1 MADAGTT
8 DVQANVDQLAGVIS
22 DNPDPDD
29 VAAAEA
35 AAKLAADTAAD
46 TAAGGGDG
54 GGPPVTAWPDKWRE
68 QMAGADDK
76 DGKRLTRLG
85 RFDEPGKIFD
95 SMLEVEK
102 KYKSSDIRSPF
113 PEEGNDKDKA
123 KWRKDNAVPAEA
135 GGYFEKLPDG
145 LVIGEEDKPG
155 MDVLAEAMHA
165 KHAPADNVHTAVGV
179 YYKLRE
185 NALAAQA
192 EADAQDKK
200 DTDDALNELYGADF
214 RRNINDLGAW
224 LDAGGKE
231 TKAKVLSARTPDGTP
246 LGNDPDFIKF
256 MVGQMRTI
264 SPLVT
269 VPGLGGGDPAASLND
284 EIAAI
289 EKTIQTDN
297 AAYRADKAL
306 QERYLTL
313 LDAREKHK

>member
-1 MADAGTT
+1 MADAGTA
-8 DVQANVDQLAGVIS
+8 DVAANVDQLAGVVA
-22 DNPDPDD
+22 DNPDPDA

-35 AAKLAADTAAD
+35 AAKLAADTAA
-46 TAAGGGDG
+46 GDG
-54 GGPPVTAWPDKWRE
+54 DDKDDAKVIWPDKWRE
-68 QMAGADDK
+68 QIAGADDK

-85 RFDEPGKIFD
+85 RFDQPGKIFD
-95 SMLEVEK
+95 SMLEVET
-102 KYKSSDIRSPF
+102 KYKQADIRSPF
-113 PEEGNDKDKA
+113 PEEGNEKDQA
-123 KWRKDNAVPAEA
+123 KWRKNNAVPAEA

-165 KHAPADNVHTAVGV
+165 KHVPTDIVHTAMGV
-179 YYKLRE
+179 YYKQVE
-185 NALAAQA
+185 SALAGRA
-192 EADAQDKK
+192 EADAQSKK
-200 DTDDALNELYGADF
+200 DTDDALNELYGSDF

-231 TKAKVLSARTPDGTP
+231 IKAKVLSARTPDGTP
-246 LGNDPDFIKF
+246 LGSDPDFIKF

-289 EKTIQTDN
+289 EKTMKTDFKAYN
-297 AAYRADKAL
+297 ADDAMK
-306 QERYLTL
+306 ERYLTL